1 MEQILLTVLR
11 EAEISESEYDN
22 GYSDGYE
29 EGRSKGIQESEEGA
43 EESYQ
48 EGYKEI
54 ERFKS
59 FCDASRIKDIRIAG
73 GSTGFVITVVYE

>member
-1 MEQILLTVLR
+1 MKFKILTARSPEQAK
-11 EAEISESEYDN
+11 E
-22 GYSDGYE
+22 
-29 EGRSKGIQESEEGA
+29 
-43 EESYQ
+43 
-48 EGYKEI
+48 EI

>member
-1 MEQILLTVLR
+1 MKFKILTAR
-11 EAEISESEYDN
+11 NPEEAHE
-22 GYSDGYE
+22 
-29 EGRSKGIQESEEGA
+29 
-43 EESYQ
+43 
-48 EGYKEI
+48 EI